1 MERHRASGSRRVK
14 VMGID
19 PSLNSTGLALVDGST
34 ATLKQKPADGDYRL
48 VKIRCAIQG
57 RVQPPSRPDLVV
69 MEDLP
74 RNAMG
79 AGITG
84 QVQGVIREVLQANR
98 IPYLLVSAATLKKF
112 STNRGNAKKPE
123 MRAEWL
129 IWSGEDNPRDDEVDA
144 AFLRLIGLYLTGQ
157 VSASAAQH
165 RPWWEASL
173 ANLRPAFERLNLG
186 ASNWIK
192 GGPAFAQEEV
202 A

>member
-1 MERHRASGSRRVK
+1 MK

-84 QVQGVIREVLQANR
+84 QVQGIIREVLQANR
-98 IPYLLVSAATLKKF
+98 VPYLLVSAATLKKF
-112 STNRGNAKKPE
+112 GSGSGRADKAG
-123 MRAEWL
+123 MRAAWL
-129 IWSGEDNPRDDEVDA
+129 EYSGVDNPRDDEVDA
-144 AFLRLIGLYLTGQ
+144 AWLRVLGIYLTTGIANEQ
-157 VSASAAQH
+157 PHWQAAVK
-165 RPWWEASL
+165 
-173 ANLRPAFERLNLG
+173 NLRPAFEQLNLG
-186 ASNWIK
+186 AAHFIK
-192 GGPAFAQEEV
+192 GGPDFAREEV